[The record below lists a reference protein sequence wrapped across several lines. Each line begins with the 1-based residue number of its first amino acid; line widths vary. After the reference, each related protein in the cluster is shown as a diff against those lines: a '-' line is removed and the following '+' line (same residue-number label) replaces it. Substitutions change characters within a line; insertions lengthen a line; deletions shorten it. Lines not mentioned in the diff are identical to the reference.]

1 MAVDVALINYDVEL
15 ITEGGTVYDLDN
27 ALISLAWEEQEGQL
41 AQKATVTV
49 VNYNMG
55 SGYLMSL
62 AKPNCVIRI
71 YASWGAGRQKVFEGA
86 IWEWNYTSAQTKELC
101 LIVYD
106 PMIRL
111 QQSKDI
117 KYFSPGMT
125 TPAMLGS
132 ICGDWGIPLDYKWS
146 QQITHEKK
154 VFNGEAVSDIITKL
168 LEEVRQQTG
177 VRYAALYKDG
187 KLVVSDYG
195 TNAEVYCFD
204 TTNTISTS
212 DKLSIS
218 SLVTRVKI
226 IGKEDN
232 QGRSSVEAVID
243 GDMRFGVLQE
253 VIKRD
258 NDKSIGTAMA
268 EAQAVLKE
276 RGKPEEGIMVNGPD
290 LPFLR
295 KGDAVDVAAGN
306 LIGTFYVLGVSHNA
320 TQRQMTMTL
329 RRKG

>member
-1 MAVDVALINYDVEL
+1 MDVALVEYDVEL
-15 ITEGGTVYDLDN
+15 ITESGTAYDLDN
-27 ALISLAWEEQEGQL
+27 ALIALAWEEQEGQL

-49 VNYNMG
+49 ANVKTG

-62 AKPNCVIRI
+62 AKLNCMIRI
-71 YASWGAGRQKVFEGA
+71 YAHWGAGRQKMFEGN
-86 IWEWNYTSAQTKELC
+86 IWEWNYTSAHTKELA
-101 LIVYD
+101 LTVYD

-111 QQSKDI
+111 QQCKDI

-132 ICGDWGIPLDYKWS
+132 ICGDWGVPLAYKWS
-146 QQITHEKK
+146 KQITHEKK

-177 VRYAALYKDG
+177 GRYVALYKDG
-187 KLVVSDYG
+187 ALTISDYG
-195 TNAEVYCFD
+195 TNPDVYVFD
-204 TTNTISTS
+204 TLNTISTT
-212 DKLSIS
+212 DKLSMS
-218 SLVTRVKI
+218 NLVTRVKI

-232 QGRSSVEAVID
+232 QGRVSVDAVVD
-243 GDMRFGVLQE
+243 GDMRFGILQE

-268 EAQAVLKE
+268 EANATLKE
-276 RGKPEEGIMVNGPD
+276 RGKPEESIMVNSPD

-295 KGDAVDVAAGN
+295 KGDAVEVAAGN
-306 LIGTFYVLGVSHNA
+306 LIGRFHVLGVSHNA

-329 RRKG
+329 RRAG